1 MQTQT
6 KIIIIFFSILLFAFI
21 SENIN
26 YNSSILLSDT
36 IEPFKNQILI
46 KPATGIGSFD
56 PRETTFSVLTYDIDY
71 SQDNKYKEKKRILIR
86 QPSQIKNIREPSYVQ
101 FDDMGDKEDKEDKD
115 FSDIGGVGGVGG
127 VDIREILGKIQSLDE
142 KMNMLIINN
151 DPNTCNHGESRVY
164 FTINNT
170 EELNSDSSN
179 EDIKDFIISSFER
192 DYPGSISLSEGDDNI
207 LTDDL
212 KKELIIILEISSS
225 SIRFKFCCQSEVNC
239 LR

>member
-56 PRETTFSVLTYDIDY
+56 PRETTFSLLAYDSDY

-86 QPSQIKNIREPSYVQ
+86 QPSQIKDIREPSYVQ

-151 DPNTCNHGESRVY
+151 YPNTCNHGESRNY
-164 FTINNT
+164 TTNYP
-170 EELNSDSSN
+170 EELNSDSSD

-192 DYPGSISLSEGDDNI
+192 DYPGSIRLSEGDDNI
-207 LTDDL
+207 LTDDM
-212 KKELIIILEISSS
+212 KKESIIILEISSS
-225 SIRFKFCCQSEVNC
+225 SIRFKFCCQSEANC

>member
-6 KIIIIFFSILLFAFI
+6 KIIIIFFSILLFTFI
-21 SENIN
+21 SEKIN
-26 YNSSILLSDT
+26 YNNSILLSDT

-46 KPATGIGSFD
+46 QPATGIGSFD
-56 PRETTFSVLTYDIDY
+56 PRETTFSVLAYDSDY

-86 QPSQIKNIREPSYVQ
+86 QPSQIKDIREPPYVQ
-101 FDDMGDKEDKEDKD
+101 FDDMENKD
-115 FSDIGGVGGVGG
+115 FSGVGGVGG

-151 DPNTCNHGESRVY
+151 DPNTCNHEESRD
-164 FTINNT
+164 FIINNT
-170 EELNSDSSN
+170 EELNSDSSD
-179 EDIKDFIISSFER
+179 EDIKDFIISSLER
-192 DYPGSISLSEGDDNI
+192 DYPGTFSLSEGDDNI
-207 LTDDL
+207 LTDEM

>member
-26 YNSSILLSDT
+26 YNNSILLSDT

-56 PRETTFSVLTYDIDY
+56 PRETTFSVLTYDSDY

-86 QPSQIKNIREPSYVQ
+86 QPSQIKDIREPSYVQ
-101 FDDMGDKEDKEDKD
+101 FVDKEDKD
-115 FSDIGGVGGVGG
+115 FSGIGG

-151 DPNTCNHGESRVY
+151 DPNTCNHEESRD
-164 FTINNT
+164 FTINYND
-170 EELNSDSSN
+170 ELNSDSSD
-179 EDIKDFIISSFER
+179 EDIKDFIISSLER
-192 DYPGSISLSEGDDNI
+192 DYPGTFSLSEGDNNN
-207 LTDDL
+207 LTDEM
-212 KKELIIILEISSS
+212 KKELIIILENSSS
-225 SIRFKFCCQSEVNC
+225 SIRFKFCCQEENC